1 MNWDPGGASQNTSKL
16 YVLMRFLR
24 IEQTLFS
31 LPMAYL
37 GAFVVLRKVPSIS
50 VLILIFSALFF
61 LRIAGMTNDN
71 LADREIDS
79 RNPRTRTRPLVTGVI
94 TVRDAK
100 LLIIVGLAG
109 FFISAYLVNIWAFLL
124 SPFVA
129 LIVMTYPY
137 MKRFTAFANYHLAS
151 IQGIAVFSGAVA
163 ALGLVYNS
171 LLTILYYVPWLF
183 VISTVFWALG
193 FDLYNH
199 IPDAEFDKQMN
210 LHSFAV
216 MLGPKALK
224 FAGLN
229 QIGSVTLAFLA
240 DYLYNLG
247 PIGFVSTIL
256 HGAIMAYAYYLA
268 SRGDF
273 GRAFYYNIYSSIV
286 LGLGVDIDIALGI
299 PFT

>member
-1 MNWDPGGASQNTSKL
+1 MNWDPGGASQNRSKF

-37 GAFVVLRKVPSIS
+37 GAFVVLRRIPSIYDL
-50 VLILIFSALFF
+50 VLIFSALFF

-94 TVRDAK
+94 SVSEAK
-100 LLIIVGLAG
+100 VMIIIGLIG
-109 FFISAYLVNIWAFLL
+109 FFVSAYLVNFWAFLL
-124 SPFVA
+124 SPIVA
-129 LIVMTYPY
+129 AVVMTYPY

-163 ALGLVYNS
+163 VLGQVYNS
-171 LLTILYYVPWLF
+171 LPQIIYDVPWLF
-183 VISTVFWALG
+183 VLSTIFWALG

-199 IPDAEFDKQMN
+199 IPDAEFDSQLG

-216 MLGPKALK
+216 MLGSNALK

-229 QIGSVTLAFLA
+229 QVGSVVLAFFA

-247 PIGFVSTIL
+247 PIGFLSTIL
-256 HGAIMAYAYYLA
+256 HGIIMAYAYYLA

-299 PFT
+299 PFL